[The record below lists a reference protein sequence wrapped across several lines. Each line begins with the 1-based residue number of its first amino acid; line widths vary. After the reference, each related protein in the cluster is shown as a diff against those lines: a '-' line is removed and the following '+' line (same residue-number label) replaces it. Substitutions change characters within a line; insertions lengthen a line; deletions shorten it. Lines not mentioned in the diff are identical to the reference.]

1 MEKIFK
7 NNNDGTLN
15 VSVSYK
21 NEEYMPIID
30 KVADKLVKKV
40 QVKGFRPGKAPR
52 EMALR
57 YISNE
62 DLYNG
67 MVNKIIDNDFPTL
80 LDGYENKK
88 DVANVRPSLSIDFDE
103 KKKIY
108 NFLYT
113 FVLLPF
119 AEVKKAE
126 GYEVALETKRV
137 LKKDVEAE
145 IEKLRK
151 DNAELVPAEGQEAK
165 MGDHLVIDFVGY
177 IDGKEFDGGSANDY
191 ELELGSHAFVPGFE
205 EALVG
210 MKEGERKTIEVTFP
224 KDYLQSLAG
233 KLAKFSVH
241 CKTLKTVV
249 LPELND
255 DFACSLQDMK
265 CDTLEQLEAKV
276 KEQIKT
282 KNHEAAEANKL
293 NKVFDLIKKDSK
305 LVISDKYVELLSS
318 QIEEQQLNQFK
329 QYGLELNEYL
339 KLTGSTMEAFK
350 ENCTKQAEQQAT
362 TLALLRG
369 IAAKTN
375 ITWTDKDV
383 EDKFGGKEKFD
394 ELMAAAKKQ
403 QEANPNFSVDLYLNN
418 VKESIVQE
426 KIHAYL
432 LKNN

>member
-15 VSVSYK
+15 VSVSYEEK
-21 NEEYMPIID
+21 EYMPIID
-30 KVADKLVKKV
+30 KVATKLIAKV

-67 MVNKIIDNDFPTL
+67 MVNKIIDKDFPTL
-80 LDGYENKK
+80 LEGYEEVSN
-88 DVANVRPSLSIDFDE
+88 VANIRPSLSVDFDE

-119 AEVKKAE
+119 AEITKSE
-126 GYEVALETKRV
+126 GYEIALENHRV
-137 LKKDVEAE
+137 LKKDIEAE

-151 DNAELVPAEGQEAK
+151 DNAELVPAEGAEAK
-165 MGDHLVIDFVGY
+165 MGDHVIIDFVGY

-210 MKEGERKTIEVTFP
+210 IKEGERKTIEVTFP
-224 KDYLQSLAG
+224 ADYLASLAN
-233 KLAKFSVH
+233 KQAKFAVH
-241 CKTLKTVV
+241 CKNLKTVV

-255 DFACSLQDMK
+255 EFACSLQDYE
-265 CDTLEQLEAKV
+265 CDTLEQLQEKIKANLKSKKESEAK
-276 KEQIKT
+276 T
-282 KNHEAAEANKL
+282 AKL
-293 NKVFDLIKKDSK
+293 NKIYEAIAKDNK
-305 LVISDKYVELLSS
+305 VVVSDKYIEVLAS
-318 QIEEQQLNQFK
+318 QIEEDQVNQFK
-329 QYGLELNEYL
+329 QYGLDVNEYL
-339 KLTGSTMEAFK
+339 KLTGTTLDSFK
-350 ENCTKQAEQQAT
+350 ENCVKNARNQAT
-362 TLALLRG
+362 SLALLRG
-369 IAAKTN
+369 ISVKN
-375 ITWTDKDV
+375 KLTWTQEDIV
-383 EDKFGGKEKFD
+383 ERLGGQEKYD
-394 ELMAAAKKQ
+394 EIMKAIEEQKVT
-403 QEANPNFSVDLYLNN
+403 NPNFNADGYISSI
-418 VKESIVQE
+418 KESIIQQKVNE
-426 KIHAYL
+426 YL